1 MKNKPVFK
9 STFVFKKNNLNLNSN
24 KKNLPMPGTLHKRLL
39 KNLQERNNFNNKY
52 LYTDI
57 SKLLMKSASGTNIKN
72 AKPLNLDAI

>member
-1 MKNKPVFK
+1 
-9 STFVFKKNNLNLNSN
+9 
-24 KKNLPMPGTLHKRLL
+24 MPGTLHKRLL

-52 LYTDI
+52 LYTDT